1 MADMTEPRTPMLNRV
16 AAFIAGLTI
25 LIGAAT
31 VSVGVALCAPLGVWV
46 VNRFQRSRGR
56 PLSALG
62 SWAGAVS
69 AVIVAL
75 VLIAGVVASRL
86 PAGTWSHIR
95 QTADS
100 ASMQAAK
107 QPPPAWLDRL
117 VPGASTSYSIQR
129 SNGARP
135 FNAFTMILGGGV
147 AAIFFGNVIGT
158 VGWIGTMLLAFAA
171 SGRWLREA
179 PAVATESHD
188 A

>member
-1 MADMTEPRTPMLNRV
+1 MRESRTRELGRF
-16 AAFIAGLTI
+16 AAFIAGLAI

-31 VSVGVALCAPLGVWV
+31 VSVGVVLCAPIGVWV

-75 VLIAGVVASRL
+75 ILIAGVVASRL
-86 PAGTWSHIR
+86 PAGTWSRIR

-100 ASMQAAK
+100 ASTQAAR

-117 VPGASTSYSIQR
+117 MPGASTSYSIQR
-129 SNGARP
+129 SNRARP

-147 AAIFFGNVIGT
+147 AAVFFGNLIGT
-158 VGWIGTMLLAFAA
+158 VGWIGTMLLVFAA

-179 PAVATESHD
+179 PAVATEFDD